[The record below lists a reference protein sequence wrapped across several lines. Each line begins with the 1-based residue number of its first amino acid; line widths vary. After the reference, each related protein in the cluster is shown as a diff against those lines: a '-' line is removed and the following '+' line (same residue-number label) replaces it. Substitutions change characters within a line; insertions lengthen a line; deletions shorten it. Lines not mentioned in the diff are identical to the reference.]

1 MLAASMIN
9 RVGGQELLKSGKPW
23 INLHKALWAVAA
35 APRRRFE
42 VRFRSRELRPWLKVG
57 DHS

>member
-9 RVGGQELLKSGKPW
+9 RVGGQELLKSGQPW

-35 APRRRFE
+35 PAGDLKFASE
-42 VRFRSRELRPWLKVG
+42 VAS
-57 DHS
+57 